1 MNGLPLTSTDALEIR
16 AADASQFSS
25 LYRLLV
31 MRVLRR
37 MPHGR
42 LQMELPGGEV
52 IMLGEG
58 LPGPHA
64 TLRVLRPRFFKKCA
78 LFGGVGFGEAY
89 VEGDWDT
96 DDLRTLLE
104 WFILNIASSATLK
117 GSSDRLPG
125 VGLLKFFNRLGHLLR
140 PNSLTTS
147 RRNIA
152 EHYDLGND
160 FYKLWLDPTMTYSA
174 ARFTR
179 PDQTLEEAQLSK
191 YDALCQKL
199 HLSAE
204 DHVLEIGCGWGGFSL
219 YAARNYGCKVTGVTI
234 SQAQFDEATRRV
246 REAGLEEQIE
256 IRLQDYRKIEG
267 QFDKIASIEMLE
279 AVGDKY
285 LETYFAKCT
294 EVLKPGGLLA
304 FQMITVPDHSYQDLV
319 RGVDWIQKHIF
330 PGSLLL
336 CVTRVNEAVRRV
348 GSLFMHGLED
358 LGAGYART
366 LREWHVNFNGALD
379 QVREQG
385 FSEAFIRKWN
395 YYLKYCEAA
404 FATRNISVVQAV
416 YTKPWNLGLHREDG
430 VHLPKEGPRA

>member
-1 MNGLPLTSTDALEIR
+1 MNGLPISSNNALEMAPDTPR
-16 AADASQFSS
+16 ATG
-25 LYRLLV
+25 LYRMLV
-31 MRVLRR
+31 MRVLRQ

-42 LQMELPGGEV
+42 MQMELPGGELV
-52 IMLGEG
+52 MLGDG
-58 LPGPHA
+58 LAGPHA
-64 TLRVLRPRFFKKCA
+64 TLRVLRAEFFRKCA
-78 LFGGVGFGEAY
+78 LFGGVGLGESY
-89 VEGDWDT
+89 VDGDWET
-96 DDLRTLLE
+96 DDIRGVLE
-104 WFILNIASSATLK
+104 WFIINIANDAK
-117 GSSDRLPG
+117 MNGSSDRLPG
-125 VGLLKFFNRLGHLLR
+125 VGLLKFINRVGHMLR

-147 RRNIA
+147 RRNIS

-174 ARFTR
+174 ARFTG
-179 PDQTLEEAQLSK
+179 PEQTLEEAQLSK

-199 HLSAE
+199 RLGPH

-219 YAARNYGCKVTGVTI
+219 YAVEHYGCRVTGVTI
-234 SQAQFDEATRRV
+234 SQAQYDEATRRV
-246 REAGLEEQIE
+246 QEAGLTDKIE
-256 IRLQDYRKIEG
+256 IRMQDYRKIEG

-294 EVLKPGGLLA
+294 SVLKPGGLLA
-304 FQMITVPDHSYQDLV
+304 FQMITVPDHTYRDLL

-336 CVTRVNEAVRRV
+336 SVSRVNEAIQRV
-348 GSLFMHGLED
+348 GSLFMHGMED
-358 LGAGYART
+358 LGSGYART
-366 LREWHVNFNGALD
+366 LREWHVNFNGVLEE
-379 QVREQG
+379 VRGLG

-430 VHLPKEGPRA
+430 VHLHAVDPRY